1 MAKQVGRSVKQYK
14 GRRFEF
20 VLAAA
25 VVIVGCICAVP
36 VFLYLLE

>member
-1 MAKQVGRSVKQYK
+1 MAKQVRISVKQYK

-20 VLAAA
+20 VLTVA

-36 VFLYLLE
+36 VIKYLLE

>member
-1 MAKQVGRSVKQYK
+1 MARHVGRSVKQYK

-25 VVIVGCICAVP
+25 VVIIGCVCAVP
-36 VFLYLLE
+36 VFIYLLE

>member
-1 MAKQVGRSVKQYK
+1 MAKQVRRSVKQYK

-20 VLAAA
+20 VLTVA

-36 VFLYLLE
+36 VIKYLLE